1 MKEGPASRD
10 KVSAVALCKAI
21 NGLSSR
27 WKVEEIGWR
36 KDLLESCLGKPEA
49 PVRAQRRCEALNFW
63 IDRKAARTN
72 NSNQKRYRS
81 ERNARLRFD
90 AQQVSGI

>member
-27 WKVEEIGWR
+27 WKVEEIR
-36 KDLLESCLGKPEA
+36 LGGKTYWKVVWVSPK
-49 PVRAQRRCEALNFW
+49 RR
-63 IDRKAARTN
+63 
-72 NSNQKRYRS
+72 
-81 ERNARLRFD
+81 
-90 AQQVSGI
+90 